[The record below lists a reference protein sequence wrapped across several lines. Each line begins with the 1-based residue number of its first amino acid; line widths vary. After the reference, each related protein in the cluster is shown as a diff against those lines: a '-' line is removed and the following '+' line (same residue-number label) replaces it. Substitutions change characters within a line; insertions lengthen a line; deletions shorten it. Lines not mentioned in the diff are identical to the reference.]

1 MVSAIILRRMRSRG
15 RANGRIILVVIYLID
30 ARDVLYPKEPRA
42 KEVDWSCL
50 GLFDDEPKSQQGEE
64 LDSERKDTPK
74 GGLEPRLSTVEIDI
88 VSSITFCS
96 LHVTANDT
104 CGGQKKIR
112 QLEKRANVLP
122 VLSHTDSLTID
133 GLEDVKAAVNRDLTA
148 AFARTPG
155 KGFGVFRTGDDESLQ
170 VSYFELCHPR

>member
-1 MVSAIILRRMRSRG
+1 MARSRG
-15 RANGRIILVVIYLID
+15 RANGRMILVVIYLID

-74 GGLEPRLSTVEIDI
+74 GGLEPRLLTAEIDI
-88 VSSITFCS
+88 VSSITLCS
-96 LHVTANDT
+96 LHVTANDAR
-104 CGGQKKIR
+104 GGQKKIR

-122 VLSHTDSLTID
+122 VL
-133 GLEDVKAAVNRDLTA
+133 
-148 AFARTPG
+148 
-155 KGFGVFRTGDDESLQ
+155 
-170 VSYFELCHPR
+170 